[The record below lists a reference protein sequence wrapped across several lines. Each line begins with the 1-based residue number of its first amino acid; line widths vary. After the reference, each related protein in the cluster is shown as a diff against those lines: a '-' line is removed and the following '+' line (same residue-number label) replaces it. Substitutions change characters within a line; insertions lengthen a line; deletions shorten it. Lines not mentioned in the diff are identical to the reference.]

1 MPYGFGQHPWFPRDP
16 DTEVHFRARTF
27 WIEGWDHVAS
37 ERIATPPELGFTE
50 WTRLPRARRNNCYG
64 GWDGRVDIRWPSRN
78 VGLRIEAEPIFKH
91 LMLYADPARR
101 DFCLEPQ
108 TNAVCAFNMIDED
121 LGDTDL
127 GVIVLA
133 PGDSA
138 GGTMTFTPIEGEV

>member
-1 MPYGFGQHPWFPRDP
+1 MADGTGGSTSAGRHGMWGFG
-16 DTEVHFRARTF
+16 
-27 WIEGWDHVAS
+27 S
-37 ERIATPPELGFTE
+37 
-50 WTRLPRARRNNCYG
+50 RL
-64 GWDGRVDIRWPSRN
+64 S
-78 VGLRIEAEPIFKH
+78 LIFKH